1 MSMMGCGFDRG
12 DSSRLWHPDA
22 SHKRGI
28 TPTSSLEVHRTNWPT
43 RRIFNKWELAD
54 RVMASSAYRPIQI
67 EIGGPQDLADC
78 L

>member
-1 MSMMGCGFDRG
+1 M
-12 DSSRLWHPDA
+12 
-22 SHKRGI
+22 
-28 TPTSSLEVHRTNWPT
+28 TPTSSFEAHRTHWPT
-43 RRIFNKWELAD
+43 RLIFNKRELAD